1 MSAEKFRVLMK
12 NVSVNAKVSEIK
24 KFFKP
29 IRIKDAKILKRGV
42 AVAYFKSKEDL
53 DNALQKEG
61 EIHGSIITILPY
73 EDDLFTQIPKNAK
86 SKPVFEA
93 IPKDQ
98 LTTDIKETGRLYIRN
113 LSYEAKEEELRELF
127 EKFGDLS
134 ECHLCYD
141 KKLQRSKGFAF
152 VTYLFPDDAVTA
164 FNKLDKT
171 KFKNR
176 LLHILPGKQ
185 SETNGEHT
193 NDEGIREFDNEN
205 DRLIWTEFQQQR
217 KAELKSL
224 ASVGHNWNALF
235 MTPDAVATYLS
246 AKYNVSKE
254 ELLNPSGKG
263 SVAVRLAHGEAQ
275 LVQEIREYLE
285 RQGVR
290 IDLLTSSSSSLPG
303 GRRDKGEAKSSAT
316 NRVISGR
323 IFLLKNLPVGSTQVD
338 VEEIVKKK
346 SRKGA
351 NSLDPPKRIIV
362 PPLGITAILE
372 YTLPQIAR
380 LAYHALAYE
389 PYNDNILYVEWLPDD
404 ILRPREG
411 HSEESKQTEQSKKDQ
426 GNEVDPS
433 KYFKFDDEIEEDG
446 GTNGIQVDAIE
457 RMTSSNYNDEHPK
470 ATAALEVNKKD
481 KKDKK
486 SRKRRMQEQEEAKV
500 AAQIEEENSKPS
512 SKKTKQDK
520 GEEEEFTIVQKPSE
534 TVSLSEESE
543 QSTKKQS
550 KPEQQITR
558 ILLVRNVSF
567 QANQN
572 ELTEFFKPIG
582 GLLKVR
588 MPKKPSG
595 GHRGFAFVEFAS
607 EDQARSAMA
616 TFGTDSHFMG
626 RRLNIEYAKS
636 L

>member
-61 EIHGSIITILPY
+61 EIHGSLITILPY
-73 EDDLFTQIPKNAK
+73 EGDLFTQTPKNTK
-86 SKPVFEA
+86 SKPVFET
-93 IPKDQ
+93 IPKDEII
-98 LTTDIKETGRLYIRN
+98 TDIKDSGRLYVRN

-127 EKFGDLS
+127 EKFGNLS
-134 ECHLCYD
+134 ECHLCFD

-152 VTYLFPDDAVTA
+152 VTYLFPSDAITA

-176 LLHILPGKQ
+176 LLHILPAKQ
-185 SETNGEHT
+185 SDAKDDHKNDGE
-193 NDEGIREFDNEN
+193 NREFDNEN
-205 DRLIWTEFQQQR
+205 DRLIWTEFQLQR

-235 MTPDAVATYLS
+235 MTSDAVATYLS

-290 IDLLTSSSSSLPG
+290 IDLLTSSSSSLIG

-316 NRVISGR
+316 NRVLSGR
-323 IFLLKNLPVGSTQVD
+323 VFLLKNLPVGSTQVD

-351 NSLDPPKRIIV
+351 HSLDPPKRIIV

-372 YTLPQIAR
+372 YALPQIAR

-389 PYNDNILYVEWLPDD
+389 PYNDNILYVEWLPED
-404 ILRPREG
+404 ILKSVEG
-411 HSEESKQTEQSKKDQ
+411 HSEGSKEIEQSK
-426 GNEVDPS
+426 
-433 KYFKFDDEIEEDG
+433 
-446 GTNGIQVDAIE
+446 
-457 RMTSSNYNDEHPK
+457 
-470 ATAALEVNKKD
+470 
-481 KKDKK
+481 
-486 SRKRRMQEQEEAKV
+486 
-500 AAQIEEENSKPS
+500 S
-512 SKKTKQDK
+512 SKKAKQDE
-520 GEEEEFTIVQKPSE
+520 GEEEEFAIVQKPSE
-534 TVSLSEESE
+534 IVSLSEESE
-543 QSTKKQS
+543 QFTKKPSNQ
-550 KPEQQITR
+550 EQQITR

-567 QANQN
+567 QANQD

-607 EDQARSAMA
+607 EEQAKSAMA

>member
-1 MSAEKFRVLMK
+1 M
-12 NVSVNAKVSEIK
+12 
-24 KFFKP
+24 P
-29 IRIKDAKILKRGV
+29 
-42 AVAYFKSKEDL
+42 
-53 DNALQKEG
+53 
-61 EIHGSIITILPY
+61 
-73 EDDLFTQIPKNAK
+73 
-86 SKPVFEA
+86 
-93 IPKDQ
+93 
-98 LTTDIKETGRLYIRN
+98 
-113 LSYEAKEEELRELF
+113 
-127 EKFGDLS
+127 
-134 ECHLCYD
+134 
-141 KKLQRSKGFAF
+141 
-152 VTYLFPDDAVTA
+152 
-164 FNKLDKT
+164 
-171 KFKNR
+171 
-176 LLHILPGKQ
+176 
-185 SETNGEHT
+185 SET
-193 NDEGIREFDNEN
+193 
-205 DRLIWTEFQQQR
+205 
-217 KAELKSL
+217 KAKQYFTVACRMCSIDSTSIM
-224 ASVGHNWNALF
+224 AGHN
-235 MTPDAVATYLS
+235 MTRS
-246 AKYNVSKE
+246 RE

-285 RQGVR
+285 RQGVC

-351 NSLDPPKRIIV
+351 HSLDPPKRIIV

-389 PYNDNILYVEWLPDD
+389 SYNDNILYVEWLPDD

-411 HSEESKQTEQSKKDQ
+411 HSEESKQTEQSKQVALKHSFLLTDQ

-446 GTNGIQVDAIE
+446 EINGNQVDATE
-457 RMTSSNYNDEHPK
+457 RMVSSNYSNEHPK
-470 ATAALEVNKKD
+470 PAAAPEVNKKD

-486 SRKRRMQEQEEAKV
+486 SRKRRMQEQEEAKI

-520 GEEEEFTIVQKPSE
+520 GEEEFTIVQKPSE
-534 TVSLSEESE
+534 TVPLSEESE

-607 EDQARSAMA
+607 EDQAKSAMA